1 MQNDID
7 REALLDAIF
16 TDLPGYEED
25 DMFYLALGGL
35 RFLITV
41 EDGTPLSD
49 ADLECHAAIVI
60 ERLSDLLYT
69 DLNEYWQ
76 GIAPDEEKR
85 ARYICDHLA
94 GMYCRFFTKREGA
107 V

>member
-16 TDLPGYEED
+16 TDLPVYEAD
-25 DMFYLALGGL
+25 NMFHLALGGL
-35 RFLITV
+35 RFLITG
-41 EDGTPLSD
+41 EDGNPLSD
-49 ADLECHAAIVI
+49 ADLHSYAAIGK
-60 ERLSDLLYT
+60 ERFSHLLYM
-69 DLNEYWQ
+69 DLKEAWQ
-76 GIAPDEEKR
+76 GIPPGEEKR

-94 GMYCRFFTKREGA
+94 GMYCRFFTEQEDA

>member
-1 MQNDID
+1 MQID

-35 RFLITV
+35 RFLITG
-41 EDGTPLSD
+41 EDGNPLSD
-49 ADLECHAAIVI
+49 HDLECHASIGAD
-60 ERLSDLLYT
+60 RLADLIYM
-69 DLNEYWQ
+69 DLSEAWQ

-94 GMYCRFFTKREGA
+94 GMYCRFFTKQEA
-107 V
+107 VV

>member
-7 REALLDAIF
+7 REALVDAVF

-35 RFLITV
+35 RFLITG
-41 EDGTPLSD
+41 EDGNPLSD
-49 ADLECHAAIVI
+49 ADLHSYAAIGK
-60 ERLSDLLYT
+60 ERLSQLLYM
-69 DLNEYWQ
+69 DLEEAWQ
-76 GIAPDEEKR
+76 GIASDEEKR

-94 GMYCRFFTKREGA
+94 GMYCRFFKQED
-107 V
+107 VN

>member
-16 TDLPGYEED
+16 TDLPSYEED

-35 RFLITV
+35 RFLITG
-41 EDGTPLSD
+41 EDGNPLSD
-49 ADLECHAAIVI
+49 VDLECHAAIGAD
-60 ERLSDLLYT
+60 RLSDLLYM
-69 DLNEYWQ
+69 DLNEAWQ

-94 GMYCRFFTKREGA
+94 GMYCRFFKQEA
-107 V
+107 VV